1 MKKNDLCEIRI
12 EDMGKDGEGIGHV
25 DGMTIFVKDTVVGDW
40 ATVKLMKVKKN
51 MAFARL
57 MEILEPSPYRVTPV
71 CEAARACGGCTLQHI
86 SYEKQKELKQS
97 HVRNCLTRIGGLS
110 DVEEKMEPLIGM
122 EDPFHYRNKMQ
133 FPVGLDAAGCP
144 QLGFYAGRTH
154 SLIPLTDCPVGH
166 PVNRVLLAAF
176 REYLSEAGVKVY
188 DEESHSGLARHLLTR
203 VGFAT
208 GEVMVC
214 VVINGRKLPKQEL
227 LVEKLQTAIGRWNME
242 VEAKGERETK
252 EEQEAEQ
259 EKAAMGEQESHM
271 DSILTLASVTFSIN
285 EEKTN
290 RILGDRSEVIFGKGY
305 IEDRIGSVT
314 FRISPE
320 SFFQVNPVQTV
331 RLYGK
336 ALEYAGLTG
345 SEVVWDMY
353 CGIGTISLFL
363 AEKAKKVFGVE
374 IVPQAIL
381 NAKENAERNQIGN
394 AEFFVGKAEDVV
406 PRLYA
411 EDPAKYRAD
420 VVVVDP
426 PRKGCDA
433 ELLTTLLSMAPD
445 RIVYVSCDPATLAR
459 DIKILGEGGY
469 AVEKVT
475 PVDMFPGSMHVET
488 VCLLSNRKPDARVKI
503 DVDLEDYYRIK
514 DEQKKNKASE

>member
-25 DGMTIFVKDTVVGDW
+25 DGMTIFVKDTVVGDR

-97 HVRNCLTRIGGLS
+97 HVLNCLTRIGGLS
-110 DVEEKMEPLIGM
+110 DVEEKMEPFIGM

-214 VVINGRKLPKQEL
+214 VVINGRKLPRQEL
-227 LVEKLQTAIGRWNME
+227 LVEKLQTAIGRCNME
-242 VEAKGERETK
+242 VEQPGTL
-252 EEQEAEQ
+252 
-259 EKAAMGEQESHM
+259 
-271 DSILTLASVTFSIN
+271 LTLASVTFSIN

-290 RILGDRSEVIFGKGY
+290 RILGDHSEVIFGNGY

-331 RLYGK
+331 KLYGK
-336 ALEYAGLTG
+336 ALEYAELTD

-374 IVPQAIL
+374 IVPQAIQ

-411 EDPAKYRAD
+411 EDPEKYRAD

-488 VCLLSNRKPDARVKI
+488 IVLIERTRNA
-503 DVDLEDYYRIK
+503 
-514 DEQKKNKASE
+514 

>member
-86 SYEKQKELKQS
+86 SYEKQKELKQK
-97 HVRNCLTRIGGLS
+97 HVLNCLTRIGGLS

-242 VEAKGERETK
+242 VEAKEERET
-252 EEQEAEQ
+252 EQGKTAKGERTASQEQPSKAERELQ
-259 EKAAMGEQESHM
+259 TGDM
-271 DSILTLASVTFSIN
+271 LTLASVTFSIN

-305 IEDRIGSVT
+305 IEDRIGSIT

-374 IVPQAIL
+374 IVPQAIQ

-411 EDPAKYRAD
+411 EDPEKYRAD

-475 PVDMFPGSMHVET
+475 PVDMFPGSMHVES
-488 VCLLSNRKPDARVKI
+488 VALLHMDQRIAARGEK
-503 DVDLEDYYRIK
+503 
-514 DEQKKNKASE
+514 